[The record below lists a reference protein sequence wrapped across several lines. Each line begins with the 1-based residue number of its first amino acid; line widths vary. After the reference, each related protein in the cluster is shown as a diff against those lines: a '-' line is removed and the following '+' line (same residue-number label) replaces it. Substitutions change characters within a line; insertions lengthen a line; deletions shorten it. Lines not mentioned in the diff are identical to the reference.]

1 MREVKRQLESNIVTG
16 HYEWDGELKL
26 ADALYEYEKESDNFG
41 EVIILNSNG
50 VIRHFDYDLCVS
62 DQFYYVL
69 NPEECHYIV
78 DTIEFQMNGNKR
90 DIIIDCL

>member
-1 MREVKRQLESNIVTG
+1 MREVKRQLEPNIAIG

-26 ADALYEYEKESDNFG
+26 ADALDDYIKESNNFG
-41 EVIILNSNG
+41 EVIILSSSG
-50 VIRHFDYDLCVS
+50 IIKHFDYDLYNA

-69 NPEECHYIV
+69 NPEQSNYIV
-78 DTIEFQMNGNKR
+78 DSIEFQMSGNKR

>member
-1 MREVKRQLESNIVTG
+1 MREVKIQLQPNIATG

-26 ADALYEYEKESDNFG
+26 ADALDDYVKESANFG
-41 EVIILNSNG
+41 EVIILSASG
-50 VIRHFDYDLCVS
+50 IIKHFDYDLYNS

-69 NPEECHYIV
+69 NPEQSNYIV
-78 DTIEFQMNGNKR
+78 DSIEFQTNGNKK